1 MLLGTKSAAPI
12 AVAAALCVGIAARAH
27 DMSKYPDWT
36 GRWLRATSASFD
48 PDRPGGRAQS
58 PPLKPE
64 YQRIFEAS
72 LAAQSAGGQ
81 GLDPM
86 AHCIPPGMPRMMIG
100 YGLGMQI
107 LITSETTYMVLGD
120 PMYQFRH
127 IYTDGR
133 SWPDK
138 ITPTFSGY
146 SIGQWQDTDGD
157 GRYDMLAVETRAIKG
172 PRSYDSSGIPFHED
186 GRTTVKE
193 RIYLDNNSPT
203 TLHDDITVMD
213 DALTRPWSVKRTY
226 SRKDPGW
233 LEAICG
239 EDQHQARIG
248 KEDYYVS
255 GDGYLMPT
263 RKDQPSPDLKYF
275 EQQK

>member
-1 MLLGTKSAAPI
+1 MNCCRTILAACC
-12 AVAAALCVGIAARAH
+12 ALAATAAAAEDASRL
-27 DMSKYPDWT
+27 PDWT
-36 GRWLRATSASFD
+36 GQWIRTGSGAFD
-48 PDRPGGRAQS
+48 PSKPGGLRQEA
-58 PPLKPE
+58 PLTPA
-64 YQRIFEAS
+64 YQKILEAS
-72 LAAQSAGGQ
+72 VAAQAAGGQ
-81 GLDPM
+81 GNDPM
-86 AHCIPPGMPRMMIG
+86 ARCIPPGMPRMMIG

-107 LITSETTYMVLGD
+107 LITSDTTYMVLGD

-146 SIGQWQDTDGD
+146 SIGQWRDTDWD
-157 GRYDMLAVETRAIKG
+157 GRYDTLAVETRAIKG

-213 DALTRPWSVKRTY
+213 DGLTRPWSVKRTY